1 MAKIELY
8 FGNPTTDKE
17 WEMVEAEARASDICI
32 ESAVIQDFYS
42 IVNPLL
48 TRTKDGDNYFEL
60 VLFRLFD
67 NLVMLPRITMGAY
80 RHNGFVLPKMTIHG
94 EYAEDKETHEK
105 IMISD
110 QMVEDLG
117 NEFEYKWNFEYFD
130 FKRIGKVEVLEN
142 EVIYLLKNKPH
153 VYRFGS
159 FMEAKRVKNA

>member
-130 FKRIGKVEVLEN
+130 FKRIGKVEALEN
-142 EVIYLLKNKPH
+142 ELIYLLKNKPH

-159 FMEAKRVKNA
+159 FMQVKRIKNA

>member
-17 WEMVEAEARASDICI
+17 WEMVEAESRAGDICI

-42 IVNPLL
+42 IVKPLL
-48 TRTKDGDNYFEL
+48 VKTMDGDNYFEL
-60 VLFRLFD
+60 VLYRLFD
-67 NLVMLPRITMGAY
+67 VLVKLPDITMGAY
-80 RHNGFVLPKMTIHG
+80 KHNGFVLPKMTIHG

-110 QMVEDLG
+110 RMVEDLG
-117 NEFEYKWNFEYFD
+117 SEFEYKWNFEYFD
-130 FKRIGKVEVLEN
+130 FKRIGKVEVLKN
-142 EVIYLLKNKPH
+142 EVIYLFKNKPH

-159 FMEAKRVKNA
+159 FIEAKKIR

>member
-17 WEMVEAEARASDICI
+17 WEMVEAEARAGDICI

-42 IVNPLL
+42 IVRPLL
-48 TRTKDGDNYFEL
+48 VKTKNDENYFEL

-67 NLVMLPRITMGAY
+67 VLVKLPDITMGAY

-94 EYAEDKETHEK
+94 EYAKDKETQEK
-105 IMISD
+105 ILVSD
-110 QMVEDLG
+110 KMVEDLG
-117 NEFEYKWNFEYFD
+117 HEFEYKWNFEYFD
-130 FKRIGKVEVLEN
+130 FKRTGKVEVLEN

-159 FMEAKRVKNA
+159 FMEAKRGKNA

>member
-17 WEMVEAEARASDICI
+17 WEMVEAEARSGDLCI

-42 IVNPLL
+42 IVKPLL
-48 TRTKDGDNYFEL
+48 AKTKDGDNYFEL

-67 NLVMLPRITMGAY
+67 VLVKLPDITMGAY

-94 EYAEDKETHEK
+94 EYAKDKETHEK

-117 NEFEYKWNFEYFD
+117 SEFEYKWKLY
-130 FKRIGKVEVLEN
+130 
-142 EVIYLLKNKPH
+142 YLSMDRLQQQWF
-153 VYRFGS
+153 V
-159 FMEAKRVKNA
+159 